1 MKMTKNEALARQ
13 SVISH
18 ILLKRGNEE
27 LSKELKVK
35 VMNMRVILGKV
46 RREFDEDL
54 KEVAEQLQ
62 TSEFI
67 ELRDKQDKTEEE
79 EKTFK
84 ELLDKINDEYNSFI
98 IEKGKEEV
106 EFDKKL
112 TEDEYSE
119 ILQVNA
125 DNDVEINGSKIS
137 APDFLE
143 VIYNLFVL

>member
-54 KEVAEQLQ
+54 KEAAEQLQ
-62 TSEFI
+62 TPEFI
-67 ELRDKQDKTEEE
+67 ELREKQDKTEEE
-79 EKTFK
+79 KGTFEK
-84 ELLDKINDEYNSFI
+84 LLEKINDEYNSFI

>member
-1 MKMTKNEALARQ
+1 MTKNEALARQ

-54 KEVAEQLQ
+54 KEAAKQLQ
-62 TSEFI
+62 TPEFI
-67 ELRDKQDKTEEE
+67 ELREKQDKTEEE
-79 EKTFK
+79 KGTFEK
-84 ELLDKINDEYNSFI
+84 LLEKINDEYNSFI